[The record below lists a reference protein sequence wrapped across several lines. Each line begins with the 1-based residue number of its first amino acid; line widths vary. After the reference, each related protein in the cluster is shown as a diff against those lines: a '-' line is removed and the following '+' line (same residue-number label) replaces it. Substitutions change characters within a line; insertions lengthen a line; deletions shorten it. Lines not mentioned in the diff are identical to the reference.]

1 MQISLRSHMIAG
13 TTALV
18 GATAIAMTPIAPA
31 VSLPSL
37 SPTKAAVTL
46 AAIDNPITAVIAT
59 GGLAIDYL
67 INSNYS
73 LGAGGGDDNWGS
85 GVGTNSGIG
94 DTINGAIYNSFLAPF
109 GYLPSIK
116 SIGLV
121 PNFLAVPFPIGISV
135 VNNWLG
141 YAGVVVDT
149 GAQVLGDLSSLLWAP
164 VGITV
169 AIANAVLTGNFAAIP
184 TIIQTGIQAGIA
196 GVTDAIQATV
206 AGVQYILGSVVA
218 KATAVVNT
226 ASAALPE
233 LIATI
238 QGQAAALT
246 ASVTANVSAIT
257 AAIATGNVEAIWNQ
271 AVESLLSP
279 TGIPGTLLNLT
290 LGAGVQLDPVN
301 PLTYVPSVR
310 ATVQTLGQAVSGA
323 LGTAP
328 AAGAAL
334 RAPRTAAAKVAK
346 AAPAAVAAA
355 SDNGGAAAAS
365 DAPAPAKKAA
375 NRAGRHAAAAKA
387 AAAE

>member
-67 INSNYS
+67 INSNFTQ
-73 LGAGGGDDNWGS
+73 GIGGGAANWGS

-94 DTINGAIYNSFLAPF
+94 DVINGAIYNSYLEPF

-116 SIGLV
+116 AIGLV
-121 PNFLAVPFPIGISV
+121 PNFLAVPFPIGIQV
-135 VNNWLG
+135 VNNLLG

-149 GAQVLGDLSSLLWAP
+149 GAQVLGDLSSLIWAP

-169 AIANAVLTGNFAAIP
+169 AIANAVLTGNIAAIP
-184 TIIQTGIQAGIA
+184 TIITEGIQAGIA

-206 AGVQYILGSVVA
+206 AGAQYILGSVVA
-218 KATAVVNT
+218 KASAVVNNLST
-226 ASAALPE
+226 ALPE
-233 LIATI
+233 LISVI
-238 QGQAAALT
+238 QGQAAAL
-246 ASVTANVSAIT
+246 ALSVTTNATAIT
-257 AAIATGNVEAIWNQ
+257 TAIATGNVETIWNQ
-271 AVESLLSP
+271 VVTSLLSP
-279 TGIPGTLLNLT
+279 TGIPGSLLNLT
-290 LGAGVQLDPVN
+290 LGAGVQLNPAD

-310 ATVQTLGQAVSGA
+310 ATVQTLGQSISGA

-328 AAGAAL
+328 TSAAAL
-334 RAPRTAAAKVAK
+334 PSPRSAAAKVAK
-346 AAPAAVAAA
+346 AAPAAAAA
-355 SDNGGAAAAS
+355 ADNGAAAAS
-365 DAPAPAKKAA
+365 EAPATTKKAA
-375 NRAGRHAAAAKA
+375 AAVGRHAASARA
-387 AAAE
+387 AAAK

>member
-67 INSNYS
+67 INSNFTQ
-73 LGAGGGDDNWGS
+73 GIGGGAANWGS

-94 DTINGAIYNSFLAPF
+94 DIVNGAIYNSYLEPF

-116 SIGLV
+116 AIGLV
-121 PNFLAVPFPIGISV
+121 PNFLAVPFPIGIQV
-135 VNNWLG
+135 VNNLLG

-149 GAQVLGDLSSLLWAP
+149 GAQVLGDLSSLIWAP

-169 AIANAVLTGNFAAIP
+169 AIANAVLTGNIAAIP
-184 TIIQTGIQAGIA
+184 TIITEGIQAGIA

-206 AGVQYILGSVVA
+206 AGAQYILGSVVA
-218 KATAVVNT
+218 KASAVVNNLST
-226 ASAALPE
+226 ALPQ
-233 LIATI
+233 LIGVI
-238 QGQAAALT
+238 QGQAAAL
-246 ASVTANVSAIT
+246 ALSVTTNATAIT
-257 AAIATGNVEAIWNQ
+257 TAIATGNVETIWNQ
-271 AVESLLSP
+271 VVTSLLSP
-279 TGIPGTLLNLT
+279 TGIPGSLLNLT
-290 LGAGVQLDPVN
+290 LGAGVQDAAL
-301 PLTYVPSVR
+301 PLPLGYVPSVR
-310 ATVQTLGQAVSGA
+310 ATVQTLGQSISGA

-328 AAGAAL
+328 TSAAAL
-334 RAPRTAAAKVAK
+334 PSPRSAAAKVAK
-346 AAPAAVAAA
+346 AAPAAAAA
-355 SDNGGAAAAS
+355 ADNGAAAAS
-365 DAPAPAKKAA
+365 EAPATTKKAA
-375 NRAGRHAAAAKA
+375 AAVGRHAASARA
-387 AAAE
+387 AAAK

>member
-67 INSNYS
+67 INSNFTQ
-73 LGAGGGDDNWGS
+73 GIGGDAANWGS

-94 DTINGAIYNSFLAPF
+94 DVINGAIYNSYLEPF

-116 SIGLV
+116 AIGLV
-121 PNFLAVPFPIGISV
+121 PNFLAVPFPIGIQV
-135 VNNWLG
+135 VNNLLG

-149 GAQVLGDLSSLLWAP
+149 GAQVLGDLSSLIWAP

-169 AIANAVLTGNFAAIP
+169 AIANAVLTGNIAAIP
-184 TIIQTGIQAGIA
+184 TIITEGIQAGIA

-206 AGVQYILGSVVA
+206 AGAQYILGSVVA
-218 KATAVVNT
+218 KASAVVNNLST
-226 ASAALPE
+226 ALPE
-233 LIATI
+233 LISVI
-238 QGQAAALT
+238 QGQAAAL
-246 ASVTANVSAIT
+246 ALSVTTNATAIT
-257 AAIATGNVEAIWNQ
+257 TAIATGNVETIWNQ
-271 AVESLLSP
+271 VVTSLLSP
-279 TGIPGTLLNLT
+279 TGIPGSLLNLT
-290 LGAGVQLDPVN
+290 LGAGVQLNPAD

-310 ATVQTLGQAVSGA
+310 ATVQTLGQSISGA

-328 AAGAAL
+328 TSAAAL
-334 RAPRTAAAKVAK
+334 PSPRSAAAKVAK
-346 AAPAAVAAA
+346 AAPAAAAA
-355 SDNGGAAAAS
+355 ADNGAAAAS
-365 DAPAPAKKAA
+365 EAPATTKKAA
-375 NRAGRHAAAAKA
+375 AAVGRHAASARA
-387 AAAE
+387 AAAK

>member
-1 MQISLRSHMIAG
+1 MQISLRSQMIAG

-37 SPTKAAVTL
+37 SPTKAAVALTAL
-46 AAIDNPITAVIAT
+46 NNPITAVIGT

-67 INSNYS
+67 INSNYT
-73 LGAGGGDDNWGS
+73 LGAGGGAANWGA
-85 GVGTNSGIG
+85 GIGTNSGIG
-94 DTINGAIYNSFLAPF
+94 DIINGAIYNSFLEPF

-116 SIGLV
+116 AIGLV

-169 AIANAVLTGNFAAIP
+169 AVANAVLTGNIAAIP
-184 TIIQTGIQAGIA
+184 GIIQAGIQAGIA

-206 AGVQYILGSVVA
+206 AGAQYILGSIVA
-218 KATAVVNT
+218 KASAVVNNLST
-226 ASAALPE
+226 ALPE
-233 LIATI
+233 LVNVI

-246 ASVTANVSAIT
+246 ASVSTNVSAIT
-257 AAIATGNVEAIWNQ
+257 AAIATGNVETIWNQ
-271 AVESLLSP
+271 VVTSLLSP

-310 ATVQTLGQAVSGA
+310 ATVQTLGQSISGA

-328 AAGAAL
+328 AAAAL
-334 RAPRTAAAKVAK
+334 PSARSAAAKAAK
-346 AAPAAVAAA
+346 AAPVAAVAAA
-355 SDNGGAAAAS
+355 STEAAS
-365 DAPAPAKKAA
+365 SDAAPAPVKAA
-375 NRAGRHAAAAKA
+375 AKVGRHAAAARA
-387 AAAE
+387 AAK